1 MATVHKRGGRWR
13 AQVRRDGRSISQT
26 FGGKLDAQRWAR
38 QMETDFDRARA
49 TPAGLRVTFDTLVET
64 YLEGMRGKPMGTTK
78 QWTIGRLRQFFARVR
93 LEELTFACA
102 PSQTVLP
109 KRLQE
114 TEAFGSGHKGPHAP
128 SAFLTVIFFATSALL
143 ARHRRVDETPGQCP
157 GVVVCSEDCDG
168 GVHCRLPSL

>member
-1 MATVHKRGGRWR
+1 
-13 AQVRRDGRSISQT
+13 
-26 FGGKLDAQRWAR
+26 
-38 QMETDFDRARA
+38 
-49 TPAGLRVTFDTLVET
+49 
-64 YLEGMRGKPMGTTK
+64 MRGKPMGTTK

-128 SAFLTVIFFATSALL
+128 SAFFFDRHLL
-143 ARHRRVDETPGQCP
+143 RNLRSLGQTPASG
-157 GVVVCSEDCDG
+157 
-168 GVHCRLPSL
+168 